1 MKGWLA
7 ENEGIYGEN
16 MYGVHSIEY
25 NKLPSY
31 FFMFAARDDKRWYS
45 WKEVE
50 ELSSILGIEHVPV
63 LEIRRF
69 ETVSELEQAIA
80 FHMKNGSKYG
90 DTIEGVVVRNI
101 ESFPLDDF
109 SKNVVKYVRKNHV
122 QTDEHWKKN
131 WKRAKLMFEY

>member
-1 MKGWLA
+1 METTKYPRTYHLPFS
-7 ENEGIYGEN
+7 EGLQN
-16 MYGVHSIEY
+16 DDR
-25 NKLPSY
+25 K
-31 FFMFAARDDKRWYS
+31 DDKRWYS

-131 WKRAKLMFEY
+131 WKRAKLIYEY